1 MAYNIQ
7 MNYFDGSSYEE
18 LYPYTTM
25 EQVENLSN
33 AINSN
38 YNSLW
43 STFNS
48 RCNGIEN
55 DIEDL
60 ENNLNNKYNE
70 LLSSIS
76 NTSIK
81 TQLVERQGTGTQGIE
96 VSVVFDFL
104 PIFIYG
110 FSIAGM
116 FNVYGLWANNIW
128 SITASGD
135 INSVYSTTTSGTII
149 KWVSKEDSHERI
161 FFNDNRKYY
170 FLGFK

>member
-25 EQVENLSN
+25 AQVENLSS
-33 AINSN
+33 AIDSN

-110 FSIAGM
+110 FSIAGS

-128 SITASGD
+128 SITASGG

-149 KWVSKEDSHERI
+149 KWVSEKDRNERI
-161 FFNDNRKYY
+161 FFNENRKYY

>member
-1 MAYNIQ
+1 MAKNIQ
-7 MNYFDGSSYEE
+7 MNYFNGSSYEE

-25 EQVENLSN
+25 AQVENLSN

-48 RCNGIEN
+48 RCNGIER
-55 DIEDL
+55 DVETL
-60 ENNLNNKYNE
+60 ENDLNSKYNE

-81 TQLVERQGTGTQGIE
+81 TQLVERQGTGTQGVE
-96 VSVVFDFL
+96 VSVVFNFV

-110 FSIAGM
+110 FSVAGT

-128 SITASGD
+128 SISASGE
-135 INSVYSTTTSGTII
+135 INSVYGTNISGTTIS
-149 KWVSKEDSHERI
+149 WMSEEDRHERI